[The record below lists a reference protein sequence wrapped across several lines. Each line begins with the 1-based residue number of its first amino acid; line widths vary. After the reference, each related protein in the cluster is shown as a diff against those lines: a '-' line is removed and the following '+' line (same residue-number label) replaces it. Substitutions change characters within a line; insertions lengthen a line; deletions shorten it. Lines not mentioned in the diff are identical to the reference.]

1 MIKINSS
8 KVVISFIVTVEP
20 IDNSIPSDLPFRYP
34 PTKFQNN
41 AKNWQCLFPRE
52 NSKRRPGPNS
62 LTGETPFRR
71 RCGEMLLEIRK
82 SQDLAK
88 DFGVTASKPRKKF
101 VNLKIVSYIQK
112 HNKTIIPKMKT
123 KGKEKEKKTKRK
135 EKKRREK
142 GYFRNRSQAL

>member
-1 MIKINSS
+1 
-8 KVVISFIVTVEP
+8 
-20 IDNSIPSDLPFRYP
+20 
-34 PTKFQNN
+34 
-41 AKNWQCLFPRE
+41 
-52 NSKRRPGPNS
+52 
-62 LTGETPFRR
+62 
-71 RCGEMLLEIRK
+71 MLLEIRK